1 MQGANPKINLKGRGA
16 RLSRLKLGIRKTFPV
31 EIFSLSSPWAM
42 NSAIQKTSSKYII
55 CLSLALITLAAFA
68 GVGRDSFITLDD
80 RPYIMANPF
89 IQSGLSWAG
98 IKWAFTGFHS
108 GYWMPVTWLS
118 YMLDCQLFGLNSAAC
133 HWVNLVFHIANTIL
147 LFLLVYNW
155 VARLWPAAF
164 LALLFA
170 LHPMHVES
178 VAWAAERKDVLS
190 AFFCMLALL
199 CYAKYVVSNRGKVT
213 SPAGISS
220 LITFH
225 RSLFYWLALLFFT
238 LGLMAKS
245 MLVTLPFVLLL
256 LDYWPLQR
264 FSPSTIKPLLLEKIP
279 FFLLAGLFS
288 CVNALAANV
297 AGAVKPAFQYSLVEK
312 LAHVPVSYVWYLLKF
327 FWPVNLSVFYP
338 LRMDDTIL
346 EASLALLFLLVLTAL
361 TLAAARKYPFLLV
374 GWFWFVGT
382 LVPVIGFVQA
392 GDQAY
397 ANRFTYLPYIGLFII
412 IAWGIPELLAKVPSR
427 PLILW
432 AGAMFVI
439 AACFWRTAEEVQFWK
454 DGPTLFKRAIA
465 LDPKDPLVWMYLGGE
480 NSNRGD
486 YDAAIADMSRAV
498 ALDQHA
504 YLAWHELGKLF
515 AHQGNFAPAENAYQA
530 ALPDTWFKGD
540 RIEIYNDLGDAF
552 ASGGQYDQAIAA
564 YQDALALSAGQP
576 YTQAKIGQCFLQKQA
591 PDQAAAAFQAAI
603 DLQPDNAPAQI
614 GLATILQGTGRN
626 SEAVIHYRKALE
638 TDTNS
643 VMGLNNLA
651 WILATDSDPAL
662 RNGQEAI
669 ALADRACR
677 LTQYDQA
684 MLIGTLAAA
693 YAEVGRFDDA
703 VTTAQKARDV
713 ALAHGQQD
721 LAGRNS
727 ELLKVYQSHH
737 PFHQA
742 K

>member
-1 MQGANPKINLKGRGA
+1 
-16 RLSRLKLGIRKTFPV
+16 
-31 EIFSLSSPWAM
+31 M
-42 NSAIQKTSSKYII
+42 NSAIQKPSSKYVI
-55 CLSLALITLAAFA
+55 CISLALLTLAAFA
-68 GVGRDSFITLDD
+68 GVARDSFISLDD
-80 RPYIMANPF
+80 REYIVANPF
-89 IQSGLSWAG
+89 VRQGLSWAG
-98 IKWAFTGFHS
+98 IKWAFVGFHS
-108 GYWMPVTWLS
+108 GYWIPVTWVS
-118 YMLDCQLFGLNSAAC
+118 HMLDCQLFGLDPAG
-133 HWVNLVFHIANTIL
+133 HHLVNLGFHMASTVL
-147 LFLLVYNW
+147 LFLLLHNLTG
-155 VARLWPAAF
+155 RLWPATF
-164 LALLFA
+164 VALLFA

-190 AFFCMLALL
+190 AFFWMLALL
-199 CYAKYVVSNRGKVT
+199 CYTKFAATDRSKVT
-213 SPAGISS
+213 QPAGPP

-225 RSLFYWLALLFFT
+225 VSLPYWIALLFFT

-338 LRMDDTIL
+338 LRMDDTAL
-346 EASLALLFLLVLTAL
+346 EASLSLLFLLVLTAL
-361 TLAAARKYPFLLV
+361 ALAVARKYPFLPF
-374 GWFWFVGT
+374 GWFWFLGT

-397 ANRFTYLPYIGLFII
+397 ADRFTYLPYIGLFII
-412 IAWGIPELLAKVPSR
+412 ITWGIPELLARVPYR
-427 PLILW
+427 HLILW
-432 AGAMFVI
+432 AGATLI
-439 AACFWRTAEEVQFWK
+439 AAACFWLTTKEVSFWK
-454 DGPTLFKRAIA
+454 DGLVLFKRAIA
-465 LDPKDPLVWMYLGGE
+465 LDPKNQMAWMCLATEY
-480 NSNRGD
+480 SNRGD
-486 YDAAIADMSRAV
+486 YNAAIADMNRAI
-498 ALDQHA
+498 ALDKDA
-504 YLAWHELGKLF
+504 FLAWHELGKLLARKGDF
-515 AHQGNFAPAENAYQA
+515 SAAETAYQT
-530 ALPDTWFKGD
+530 ALPGTWYKGD

-552 ASGGQYDQAIAA
+552 ASAGQYDQAVAA
-564 YQDALALSAGQP
+564 YQDSLALSADQP
-576 YTQAKIGQCFLQKQA
+576 YTQAKIGQCYLQQQS
-591 PDQAAAAFQAAI
+591 PGQAAAAFQAAI
-603 DLQPDNAPAQI
+603 VLQPDNSPAQL
-614 GLATILQGTGRN
+614 GLATILQGTGRD
-626 SEAVIHYRKALE
+626 SEAIVHYRKALE

-643 VMGLNNLA
+643 IMALNNLA
-651 WILATDSDPAL
+651 WILATDPDPAL

-693 YAEVGRFDDA
+693 YAEAGRLDA
-703 VTTAQKARDV
+703 AVITAQKACDV

-721 LAGRNS
+721 LADRNS